1 MAVRINEAYGCEGEH
16 DETIV
21 AKSAESN
28 LKKDSA
34 ILSFFKWCRMQN
46 GDRVMLEGYWNF
58 TSSLF

>member
-1 MAVRINEAYGCEGEH
+1 MAGEGEH

-34 ILSFFKWCRMQN
+34 ILSFFKIVQDAKW
-46 GDRVMLEGYWNF
+46 
-58 TSSLF
+58 